1 MITIDG
7 TDGGGQLLRTALSL
21 SVVTDTPFRMESIRG
36 ARPNPGLG
44 PQHLTAVDVT
54 AELCEAEV
62 TGAEPGS
69 ETLTFRP
76 GRDRRSGL
84 AADIGT
90 AGSVTLLFDTILPI
104 ATTAETPVLLLA
116 SGGTDV
122 KWAPTIAYHQRVKL
136 PLLSTWGLDADID
149 LLETGF
155 FPAGGGQAVLRTKP
169 ATLAPIEL
177 DRRGDLERVDIY
189 SKAAETLE
197 AREVADRQ
205 AQHALD
211 ELEALGFSA
220 EVRQVS
226 YPETLSTGSSL
237 LLRGVYE
244 RSLTGVDALGERGRT
259 SEAVAAGAVERFLTV
274 HERGAPVDPF
284 MADQVLVFLALA
296 GGRVRIPRVTDHVRT
311 NLDLLTAFGSDIE
324 LAEEPDGCA
333 SLTASPIQQS
343 SESGR

>member
-21 SVVTDTPFRMESIRG
+21 SVVTDTPFRIESVRG
-36 ARPNPGLG
+36 ARPNPGLR

-62 TGAEPGS
+62 TGAEPSS

-104 ATTAETPVLLLA
+104 ATTTETPVLLLA

-177 DRRGDLERVDIY
+177 DRRGDIERVDVY
-189 SKAAETLE
+189 STAAAVIED
-197 AREVADRQ
+197 RDVAARQ
-205 AQHALD
+205 AAHAKD
-211 ELEALGFSA
+211 ELEEAGFTA
-220 EVRQVS
+220 EVQREA
-226 YPETLSTGSSL
+226 YPETRSPGSSL

-244 RSLTGVDALGERGRT
+244 HTLTGVDALGERGRT
-259 SEAVAAGAVERFLTV
+259 SEAVAEGAVERVVAL
-274 HERGAPVDPF
+274 HETGAPVDKH
-284 MADQVLVFLALA
+284 MADHVMVFLALA

-311 NLDLLTAFGSDIE
+311 NLDLLAAFGSDMALTE
-324 LAEEPDGCA
+324 HQDGSA
-333 SLTASPIQQS
+333 TLQASPHPAV
-343 SESGR
+343 E